1 MRLALVAL
9 ALTLPAASSAEAP
22 GSQAAPASRALA
34 SPSSASL
41 PSRICANDLRPR
53 TARSPDSAKLR
64 RLGELPPGDLT
75 LTVVNQ
81 VGDCIEP
88 VVVRQGYGGLDS
100 RPGR

>member
-22 GSQAAPASRALA
+22 PPPAAPAAA
-34 SPSSASL
+34 SPRTAEAFV
-41 PSRICANDLRPR
+41 PSRICGDEIKLR
-53 TARSPDSAKLR
+53 TARSPGAAKLR

-81 VGDCIEP
+81 VGDCMEP
-88 VVVRQGYGGLDS
+88 VIVREGYGGAVDVGS
-100 RPGR
+100 GR